1 MLQIQYLVPR
11 YGYFVNSFKSHLL
24 VKNDNLA
31 IATNL
36 FSDTDIQVSTEGPR
50 YLGASLESE
59 SFIESYITS
68 KVSEWSAEIYKLAE
82 LANTQL
88 QAAYG
93 AVTQGLIGRCV
104 FIIRTVPNICVL
116 LSPLEHA
123 IRHHFLP
130 ALLGKLAINDLE

>member
-1 MLQIQYLVPR
+1 M
-11 YGYFVNSFKSHLL
+11 
-24 VKNDNLA
+24 KNDNLA

-36 FSDTDIQVSTEGPR
+36 FSDTDIQVSTEGHR
-50 YLGASLESE
+50 YLGASLGSK
-59 SFIESYITS
+59 SFIGSYITA

-82 LANTQL
+82 LANTQP

-93 AVTQGLIGRCV
+93 AFTQGLIGRWV
-104 FIIRTVPNICVL
+104 FIMRMVPNIGDL

-130 ALLGKLAINDLE
+130 ALLGKLAKHELE